1 MHLQKDNFRIS
12 HVILLFDIGL
22 CNDEISSSTVIV
34 LFHKKDALP
43 NSFFNCL
50 QVRKN
55 ARLGNRIYCCISKKC
70 KAPKI

>member
-34 LFHKKDALP
+34 LFHKKDALL

-50 QVRKN
+50 
-55 ARLGNRIYCCISKKC
+55 
-70 KAPKI
+70 